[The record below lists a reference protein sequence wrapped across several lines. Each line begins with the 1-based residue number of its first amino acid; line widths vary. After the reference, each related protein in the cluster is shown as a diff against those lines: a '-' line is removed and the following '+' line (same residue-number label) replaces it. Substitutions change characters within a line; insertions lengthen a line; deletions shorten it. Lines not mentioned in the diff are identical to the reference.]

1 MTVILHYLVDFIAAL
16 LGGKAITL
24 VREVRLTSPWLASV
38 SKFRREFSRMDSTS
52 DSNSGNL
59 REIYDKLQTSK

>member
-1 MTVILHYLVDFIAAL
+1 MTVILRYLVDLFAAL

-24 VREVRLTSPWLASV
+24 VRDVRFTSPWFASV
-38 SKFRREFSRMDSTS
+38 SKLRSEFSRMDSTS

-59 REIYDKLQTSK
+59 KEIMW